1 MFVRRNLA
9 KIKAG
14 QLNFGLSSELSKQF
28 YFKMVYNRI
37 GTFLLWLS
45 KNGASE
51 QANSKFKISLCQ
63 LYA

>member
-1 MFVRRNLA
+1 MFVHRNLA
-9 KIKAG
+9 KIKAR
-14 QLNFGLSSELSKQF
+14 QLNFVLSSELSKQF
-28 YFKMVYNRI
+28 YFKMVYLGI
-37 GTFLLWLS
+37 GIFLQWLS

>member
-37 GTFLLWLS
+37 GTF
-45 KNGASE
+45 
-51 QANSKFKISLCQ
+51 
-63 LYA
+63 